1 MFVSHNFTNLVNVN
15 GRKHVS
21 SSTCALV
28 LRRASPVHSTFAATN
43 KGVVGDPAIAEA
55 NKKVVRVQER
65 KRKHVQY
72 HSYDP
77 EFHIK
82 IAKYTCE
89 NGNKSRPSLVSLFL
103 RQQK

>member
-15 GRKHVS
+15 GHKS
-21 SSTCALV
+21 CTCALV

-43 KGVVGDPAIAEA
+43 KRVVGDPAIAEA

-65 KRKHVQY
+65 KSKHGQY

-77 EFHIK
+77 QFHIK
-82 IAKYTCE
+82 IAKYACE
-89 NGNKSRPSLVSLFL
+89 NGNKSRPSLVLLFL